1 MGKWWK
7 NTVEKVGDAIEDV
20 LEDGVDLVKNGKC
33 YQTVSKIQ
41 ESGKECYQLARDTS
55 ELCHTTLSRGQEMI
69 DFGSEI
75 TSTLRGFSMKMD
87 VETLETIKDLMDG
100 DRLRESMKL
109 AKDMDDIALS
119 CVDKSVRMME
129 IMEDAMDAVP
139 DPIQRMI
146 TKAAGRDDIASR
158 KNQEKTRE
166 VLSTLDQDLDDVKSC
181 VKAVQHLN
189 IATALQ
195 LGLQAFEHLSA
206 KATVSRSMFNTMRG
220 FSDEVA
226 SFTEAISEGDVSD
239 MVKLAGKVGDMWHC
253 LKLSNF
259 MQELAEAAGKLIRMI
274 ISLFKVM
281 SERLSTLWKAL
292 AYAKDCMV
300 DCMEHVVDAKKIVL
314 KAHKNGELL
323 IEKSKH
329 IIDQLQ
335 DLGELNGNSIK
346 SARKLAEGGEI
357 KKAIALTG
365 TMDDLVLECVGKVVA
380 MVERVSE
387 GFQNLPD
394 ILTANV
400 NLEEEGKQDDDR
412 EPDDIEQNIAQLEKS
427 RGEIDESNIVSAA
440 VKTVGGF
447 RDVLDNEMSCQ
458 DMLGLV
464 EGFTGNCSAT
474 IKSFLGVWDLNSA
487 MVKIT
492 EMCRIVR
499 LGELIKKFAEQIKRL
514 LNAIIALMKSAIKK
528 LSMDLGDAVDDIKD
542 KIEDVTDKLKFWK

>member
-1 MGKWWK
+1 
-7 NTVEKVGDAIEDV
+7 
-20 LEDGVDLVKNGKC
+20 
-33 YQTVSKIQ
+33 
-41 ESGKECYQLARDTS
+41 
-55 ELCHTTLSRGQEMI
+55 
-69 DFGSEI
+69 
-75 TSTLRGFSMKMD
+75 MKMD

-139 DPIQRMI
+139 DPVQRMI

-206 KATVSRSMFNTMRG
+206 KATLSRSMFNTMRG

-226 SFTEAISEGDVSD
+226 SFTEAISEGDISD
-239 MVKLAGKVGDMWHC
+239 MV
-253 LKLSNF
+253 KLSNF

-300 DCMEHVVDAKKIVL
+300 DCMVHVVDAKKIVL

-346 SARKLAEGGEI
+346 SARKLTEGGEI
-357 KKAIALTG
+357 KKAIELAG

-400 NLEEEGKQDDDR
+400 NLEEEGKQNDDR
-412 EPDDIEQNIAQLEKS
+412 EPDDIEENIAQLEKS

-458 DMLGLV
+458 DMLTLV
-464 EGFTGNCSAT
+464 EGFTKNCSAT
-474 IKSFLGVWDLNSA
+474 IKSFLGVWDLNTA